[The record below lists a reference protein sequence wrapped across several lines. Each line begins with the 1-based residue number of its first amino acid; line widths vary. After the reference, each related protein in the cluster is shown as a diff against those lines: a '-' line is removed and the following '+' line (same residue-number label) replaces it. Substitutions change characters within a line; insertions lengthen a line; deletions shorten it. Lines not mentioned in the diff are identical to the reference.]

1 MAVINIKNVS
11 KIFEVAGHRHIR
23 ALRDINLTIQKGE
36 SIAIVG
42 ESGSGKTTLG
52 RCIVGLQTPSEGSI
66 TLGDEVIEDMRLNNS
81 SELWSRVQF
90 IFQDPTGALNPLH
103 RIDQII
109 GEGLRLRGVASEII
123 RERTL
128 DICSKLSI
136 APALLALTPSALTI
150 GEQQRVGVARAL
162 VMDPEVIV
170 FDEPTSMLDPFS
182 RYEILQT
189 LEKMRQ
195 SGNLA
200 IVLITHDLR
209 AVKFLCDRIVV
220 MYLGEVVEIGSP
232 AKLFTTPSHPFTEAL
247 VASMVDLEDG
257 AALRPFRLR
266 GEIPSA
272 LDKLA
277 GCSFNS
283 RCEFASPICGQKHPA
298 LEVVGEGAFS
308 RCWHND
314 RVRAEAPQHEPA

>member
-1 MAVINIKNVS
+1 MIHIKNVS
-11 KIFEVAGHRHIR
+11 KIFEVSGRRHIR
-23 ALRDINLTIQKGE
+23 ALRDINLSIGKGE

-52 RCIVGLQTPSEGSI
+52 RCIVGLQTPSEGCI
-66 TLGDEVIEDMRLNNS
+66 TLGDDVIETMRLNNS
-81 SELWSRVQF
+81 AALWSRVQF

-109 GEGLRLRGVASEII
+109 GEGLRLRGVADDVI

-128 DICSKLSI
+128 DICNQLSI
-136 APALLALTPSALTI
+136 DPSLLPLTPSALTI

-162 VMDPEVIV
+162 VMEPEVIV

-189 LEKMRQ
+189 LDKMRKT
-195 SGNLA
+195 GNLA

-209 AVKFLCDRIVV
+209 AVKYLCDRVVV
-220 MYLGEVVEIGSP
+220 MYLGEIIEIGAP
-232 AKLFTTPSHPFTEAL
+232 ADIFSAPVHPYTEAL
-247 VASMVDLEDG
+247 VASMVDLPDG
-257 AALRPFRLR
+257 TALRPFRLR

-272 LDKLA
+272 LSKLA
-277 GCSFNS
+277 GCSFNT
-283 RCEFASPICGQKHPA
+283 RCEFSSPICSQKHPA
-298 LEVVGEGAFS
+298 LEAVGDASFS

-314 RVRAEAPQHEPA
+314 RSHARAPQSHEPA